1 MKYVVSDC
9 QKRLPFPTTA
19 LFFEKIARRTLRQHF
34 FLKKSPVVPYDSTFF
49 EKKRLSYPTT
59 ALPGKR
65 KACRTLRRHFL
76 KKGSP
81 VVDLDGASRFT
92 YLTLARYLR

>member
-9 QKRLPFPTTA
+9 QKRLPCPTTA

-49 EKKRLSYPTT
+49 
-59 ALPGKR
+59 
-65 KACRTLRRHFL
+65 
-76 KKGSP
+76 
-81 VVDLDGASRFT
+81 
-92 YLTLARYLR
+92 

>member
-34 FLKKSPVVPYDSTFF
+34 FLKKSPVVPYDSTSW
-49 EKKRLSYPTT
+49 KKEGLSYPTT

-65 KACRTLRRHFL
+65 KPCRTLRRHFL
-76 KKGSP
+76 EKGSP

-92 YLTLARYLR
+92 YLTLGRYPR

>member
-49 EKKRLSYPTT
+49 CYNRLSYPTT
-59 ALPGKR
+59 ALFLK
-65 KACRTLRRHFL
+65 KNACRTLRRHFL
-76 KKGSP
+76 EKGRP
-81 VVDLDGASRFT
+81 VVPYDGTSWKKEAPS
-92 YLTLARYLR
+92 